1 MFDRGSEAVREEK
14 GGSGTAESRE
24 EEAESGTEH
33 CQKILVCLDFFILTR
48 YYCYIILKLGQRV
61 ESFIDIFSMITI
73 SNIFEHLG
81 QSNWCSPI
89 DCYL

>member
-48 YYCYIILKLGQRV
+48 YY
-61 ESFIDIFSMITI
+61 FIKCLLNNQGFPQMADTTPGGNN
-73 SNIFEHLG
+73 SN
-81 QSNWCSPI
+81 
-89 DCYL
+89 